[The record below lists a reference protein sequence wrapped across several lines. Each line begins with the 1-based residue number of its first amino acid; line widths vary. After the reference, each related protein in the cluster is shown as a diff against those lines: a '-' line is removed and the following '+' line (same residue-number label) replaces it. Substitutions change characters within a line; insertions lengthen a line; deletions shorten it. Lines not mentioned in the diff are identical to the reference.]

1 MSLKFKN
8 TEAYLT
14 NYTKKLLVLTRQEIL
29 APQKRTYRSKLFG
42 NRTINAPINSS
53 GDLRN
58 SLRLQ
63 KKLDNQIS
71 QEGFIANQSFRIIGN
86 AYGEILDEGG
96 SPQKVKATVSSLE
109 KWINKKP
116 VKLEK
121 IKNVTKV
128 AEYMKRKIDR
138 YGVQGTGFLQKVI
151 DKQFDSVMG
160 ILPSLTKD
168 IELNLEDILITLGYN
183 KKGDTFTR
191 KIQ

>member
-8 TEAYLT
+8 TEAYLN
-14 NYTKKLLVLTRQEIL
+14 NYTKKLIVLTRQEIL
-29 APQKRTYRSKLFG
+29 NPQKRTYRSKLFG

-53 GDLRN
+53 GNLKN
-58 SLRLQ
+58 SLRLK
-63 KKLDNQIS
+63 KKLKNIVGDS
-71 QEGFIANQSFRIIGN
+71 GFKVSQSFRIVGN
-86 AYGEILDEGG
+86 SYGEILDEGAG
-96 SPQKVKATVSSLE
+96 PDKAKATVSGLE
-109 KWINKKP
+109 KWISTKP

-121 IKNVTKV
+121 IKNKTKV

-138 YGVQGTGFLQKVI
+138 YGIQGTGFLQKVV

-183 KKGDTFTR
+183 KKGKDTFTR
-191 KIQ
+191 KI